1 MGRKGEGEAGFYIR
15 TLMRPSI
22 IRKNQR
28 NSPFLVAALNCYGNV
43 WLLK

>member
-1 MGRKGEGEAGFYIR
+1 MGVEGDGAGDFYIR

-28 NSPFLVAALNCYGNV
+28 KSPFLVTALNCYGNV